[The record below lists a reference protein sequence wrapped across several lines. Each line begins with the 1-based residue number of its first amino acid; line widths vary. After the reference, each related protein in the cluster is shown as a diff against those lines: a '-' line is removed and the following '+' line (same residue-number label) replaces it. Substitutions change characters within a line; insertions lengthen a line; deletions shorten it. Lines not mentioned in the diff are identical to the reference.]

1 MSWFSDEHKKL
12 YTQALGALY
21 EDVKSGANAIVDG
34 TGKLITSGYGK
45 IRDGVVYLDKKYN
58 TEYTDKKCNSED
70 IDKNVV
76 VDSKKIINENETSEI
91 DISEDTDDYLLEIGK
106 TCPDVLVKLNRDYNH
121 IVKVWVIEKDGTFKP
136 VRGKIESY
144 QYISKLIYKWFI
156 YESRNNLGC
165 KWYPSD
171 ELYTAYRNS
180 SNRLNSMDDIVFR
193 YTQQGYKPFHYHP
206 LF

>member
-21 EDVKSGANAIVDG
+21 EDVKSGASALVDG
-34 TGKLITSGYGK
+34 SGKLIINGYGK

-58 TEYTDKKCNSED
+58 SED
-70 IDKNVV
+70 TNKKVTIDSPKKNTT
-76 VDSKKIINENETSEI
+76 ENDTSEI
-91 DISEDTDDYLLEIGK
+91 DISEDIDDYLIEIGN
-106 TCPDVLVKLNRDYNH
+106 TCPDVLVRLNKDHNH
-121 IVKVWVIEKDGTFKP
+121 IMKIWVIEDNGILKP

-144 QYISKLIYKWFI
+144 QYISKLIHKWFI

-165 KWYPSD
+165 KWYPSED
-171 ELYTAYRNS
+171 LYTAYRNS
-180 SNRLNSMDDIVFR
+180 SSRLNPMDDIVFR